1 MTLSSPSSSCRRRQ
15 ERIALEP
22 ASASVTSLWQVKRLE
37 GHLVQVTPEIEIRVE
52 AACRRLLR
60 DKLGAARS
68 ALGYCL
74 HPTGSHWSAGG
85 DLAKFRQCAGTVIRY
100 LEEIAKAPLDESKK
114 AHKAGEQS
122 APSVRRRG
130 LHPPCPPGDETP
142 PPYREP
148 GYRGA

>member
-1 MTLSSPSSSCRRRQ
+1 M
-15 ERIALEP
+15 
-22 ASASVTSLWQVKRLE
+22 WQVKRLE

-85 DLAKFRQCAGTVIRY
+85 DLRLAKFRQCAGTVIRY
-100 LEEIAKAPLDESKK
+100 LEEIAKAPLDESKRRIK
-114 AHKAGEQS
+114 RENKVLQAYAACTRL
-122 APSVRRRG
+122 AP
-130 LHPPCPPGDETP
+130 HPPSCGD
-142 PPYREP
+142 
-148 GYRGA
+148 